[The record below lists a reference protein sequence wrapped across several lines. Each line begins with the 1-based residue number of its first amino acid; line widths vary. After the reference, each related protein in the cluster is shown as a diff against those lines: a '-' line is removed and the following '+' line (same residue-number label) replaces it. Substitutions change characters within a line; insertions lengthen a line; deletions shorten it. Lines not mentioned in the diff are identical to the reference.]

1 LEPLNYEKIVLEHK
15 GLVESMAYIALT
27 KMHKPSPHSFDDLC
41 QEGYIVCVEWVRRWF
56 HPERGASLKTFITAG
71 LRNRFAD
78 MVRASF
84 RENVEPVWTGSSDED
99 GAVAEPVID
108 LRNTDH
114 DPIEMASFNETVSFL
129 SEKEL
134 RYITTLL
141 TPKENHK
148 MPTRVDVRKALG
160 LSEDAELK
168 IRYSVE
174 EKLTAQ
180 IKKF

>member
-1 LEPLNYEKIVLEHK
+1 MEPLDYDKIVVEHK
-15 GLVESMAYIALT
+15 NLVELMAYVALT

-84 RENVEPVWTGSSDED
+84 RENTAEWTENSSENES
-99 GAVAEPVID
+99 VADSTAD

-114 DPIEMASFNETVSFL
+114 DPIEKASFRETLGRL
-129 SEKEL
+129 SPQEIQ
-134 RYITTLL
+134 YITVFL
-141 TPKENHK
+141 TPKENHR
-148 MPTRVDVRKALG
+148 MPTRAEVRKALG
-160 LSEDAELK
+160 LSENAELR
-168 IRYSVE
+168 IRCTIEV
-174 EKLTAQ
+174 KLTAQ
-180 IKKF
+180 TEKC